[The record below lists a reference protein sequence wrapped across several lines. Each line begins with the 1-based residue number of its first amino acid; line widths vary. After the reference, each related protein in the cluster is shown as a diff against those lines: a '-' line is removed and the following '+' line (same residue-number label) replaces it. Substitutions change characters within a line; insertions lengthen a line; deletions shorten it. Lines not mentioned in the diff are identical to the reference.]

1 MAKLGFRTINEMVG
15 HAEAL
20 RVREDLR
27 TNKTANID
35 LSLILTP
42 AHKLRPGVATF
53 NVRKQDHRLYVRLDN
68 KLISEAEL
76 TLDKGLPSRIECDIV
91 NTDRAMGTSLSY
103 QVSKRYGEAG
113 LPMDT
118 VHVNIKG
125 SAGQSFG
132 AFLAPG
138 ITLELEGDANDYV
151 GKGLSGGR
159 LIIYPPRAA
168 VFKAEEN
175 VLVGNVCLYGATSGS
190 VFFRGVAAE
199 RFAVRN
205 SGATAVVEGVGDH
218 GCEYMTGGR
227 VLILGSTG
235 RNFAA
240 GMSGGIA
247 YILDIHQDFM
257 SKLNPEMVEAS
268 GIDDPAEI
276 AFVRGLIEDHHHYT
290 GSELAARILL
300 DFNRALPRFVKVL
313 PVDYKRVLAEE
324 AARAVEAR
332 RNEYQL
338 PLLPGASVRKLHE
351 ENTKDKHSHEKKSD
365 LQDIEETIG
374 DAAAE
379 KKRSLVLDKT
389 KGFMKYQRRS
399 EKYRSAN
406 TRTRDWAELSKRLDE
421 DELKY
426 QAARCMDC
434 GVPFC
439 QSDSGCPISNIIPKW
454 NELVFQNQWKDAL
467 NRLLMTNNFPEF
479 TGRVCPAPCEG
490 ACVLG
495 INEDPVGIKSIEC
508 AIIDRGFDMGWM
520 IPQPPKVRTGK
531 SVAVIGSGPAG
542 LACADQLNKAGHQ
555 VTVYERADRAGGL
568 LMYGIPNMKL
578 DKKIVKRR
586 TDFMAA
592 EGILF
597 KTGVAVGED
606 VTLMELKSQNDAV
619 VIATGAT
626 VARDLPIKNRSLEGI
641 HFAMQ
646 FLHRNTKSLL
656 DSELADGEYIS
667 AKGKNVVVIGG
678 GDTGNDCIGT
688 SVRHG
693 AKSVTNFELL
703 PQPPPE
709 RARDNPWPQWPRI
722 YRVDYGHTEVKQHMG
737 KDPREFCVMSED
749 FVDDGTGKVKGINT
763 IRVEWTK
770 SVTGGWDMKK
780 IEGSQQFFPAELV
793 LLSMGFLGPEDRV
806 LGDEIEKDGRK
817 NVKTPPGKYTTN
829 VEGIF
834 AAGDCRRGQSL
845 IVWGKYRSSLRQIV
859 VLIWTSGI
867 NEGRQT
873 ALAVDLYLMGSSSL
887 PVTGGIVKRTA
898 AQILGPH
905 TTVVAV

>member
-1 MAKLGFRTINEMVG
+1 MYLSSELTISLTNFTSQCHLNTCPVGIATQDPELRKKFQGTPEHVINFFYYIANELRAIMAKLGFRTINEMVG
-15 HAEAL
+15 HAECL

-27 TNKTANID
+27 TNKTQNID

-103 QVSKRYGEAG
+103 QISKRYGEEG

-138 ITLELEGDANDYV
+138 VTLELEGDANDYV

-175 VLVGNVCLYGATSGS
+175 VIIGNVCLYGATSGTC
-190 VFFRGVAAE
+190 FFRGVAAE

-300 DFNRALPRFVKVL
+300 DFNRALPRFIKIL
-313 PVDYKRVLAEE
+313 PVDYKRVLEEE
-324 AARAVEAR
+324 AAKAAEAKKA
-332 RNEYQL
+332 EYQL
-338 PLLPGASVRKLHE
+338 PLLPGNPVQELHE
-351 ENTKDKHSHEKKSD
+351 KSLKEKHTHEKKSD
-365 LQDIEETIG
+365 LQDIEETVG
-374 DAAAE
+374 DAAVE

-399 EKYRSAN
+399 EKYRSAK

-520 IPQPPKVRTGK
+520 IPQPPKIRTGK
-531 SVAVIGSGPAG
+531 KIAVIGSGPAG
-542 LACADQLNKAGHQ
+542 LACADQLNKAGHL

-592 EGILF
+592 EGIVF
-597 KTGVAVGED
+597 KTGVAVGQD
-606 VTLMELKSQNDAV
+606 IQLMDLKAENDAV

-626 VARDLPIKNRSLEGI
+626 VARDLPIKNRNLEGI

-667 AKGKNVVVIGG
+667 AKDKNVVVIGG

-703 PQPPPE
+703 PQPPNE

-737 KDPREFCVMSED
+737 KDPREYCVMSEE
-749 FVDDGTGKVKGINT
+749 FVDDGSGKVKGINT

-770 SVTGGWDMKK
+770 SATGGWDMKK

-806 LGDEIEKDGRK
+806 LGDEIEKDVRK
-817 NVKTPPGKYTTN
+817 NIKTPPGKYHTN
-829 VEGIF
+829 VEGVF

-845 IVWGKYRSSLRQIV
+845 IVWYV
-859 VLIWTSGI
+859 
-867 NEGRQT
+867 
-873 ALAVDLYLMGSSSL
+873 Y
-887 PVTGGIVKRTA
+887 
-898 AQILGPH
+898 
-905 TTVVAV
+905 

>member
-15 HAEAL
+15 HAECL

-27 TNKTANID
+27 SNKTQNID

-103 QVSKRYGEAG
+103 QVSKRYGEEG

-132 AFLAPG
+132 AFCAPG

-175 VLVGNVCLYGATSGS
+175 VLIGNVCLYGATSGTC
-190 VFFRGVAAE
+190 FFRGVAAE

-247 YILDIHQDFM
+247 YILDIQQDFL

-313 PVDYKRVLAEE
+313 PVDYKRVLDEE
-324 AARAVEAR
+324 AAKLAEAKR
-332 RNEYQL
+332 LEYKL
-338 PLLPGASVRKLHE
+338 PLLPGNPVRELHE
-351 ENTKDKHSHEKKSD
+351 KSSKEKHEKKSD

-374 DAAAE
+374 DSAVE

-399 EKYRSAN
+399 EKYRSAK

-434 GVPFC
+434 
-439 QSDSGCPISNIIPKW
+439 
-454 NELVFQNQWKDAL
+454 
-467 NRLLMTNNFPEF
+467 
-479 TGRVCPAPCEG
+479 APCEG

-520 IPQPPKVRTGK
+520 VPQPPKVRTGK
-531 SVAVIGSGPAG
+531 TVAVIGSGPSG
-542 LACADQLNKAGHQ
+542 LACADQLNKA
-555 VTVYERADRAGGL
+555 VTR
-568 LMYGIPNMKL
+568 
-578 DKKIVKRR
+578 
-586 TDFMAA
+586 
-592 EGILF
+592 
-597 KTGVAVGED
+597 
-606 VTLMELKSQNDAV
+606 
-619 VIATGAT
+619 
-626 VARDLPIKNRSLEGI
+626 
-641 HFAMQ
+641 
-646 FLHRNTKSLL
+646 
-656 DSELADGEYIS
+656 
-667 AKGKNVVVIGG
+667 
-678 GDTGNDCIGT
+678 
-688 SVRHG
+688 
-693 AKSVTNFELL
+693 
-703 PQPPPE
+703 
-709 RARDNPWPQWPRI
+709 
-722 YRVDYGHTEVKQHMG
+722 
-737 KDPREFCVMSED
+737 
-749 FVDDGTGKVKGINT
+749 
-763 IRVEWTK
+763 
-770 SVTGGWDMKK
+770 
-780 IEGSQQFFPAELV
+780 
-793 LLSMGFLGPEDRV
+793 
-806 LGDEIEKDGRK
+806 
-817 NVKTPPGKYTTN
+817 
-829 VEGIF
+829 
-834 AAGDCRRGQSL
+834 
-845 IVWGKYRSSLRQIV
+845 
-859 VLIWTSGI
+859 
-867 NEGRQT
+867 
-873 ALAVDLYLMGSSSL
+873 
-887 PVTGGIVKRTA
+887 
-898 AQILGPH
+898 
-905 TTVVAV
+905 